1 MKLQSGYTLVELL
14 ATLMLA
20 VTIVAIG
27 VAFTV
32 PQIAR
37 QTMRSNLHTGG
48 TFVRAARTEAVK
60 RSRACRFVVDLD
72 ARTMSVVDTLGTA
85 SAGDDEVLLQA
96 VFPSV
101 VSVARP
107 DPGLPI
113 TFAGSSPVYTVEFH
127 PHGYVSSGTGEM
139 VLFAGTQYGKFVV
152 LAAGGV
158 RYEHWNGATWV
169 ENL

>member
-60 RSRACRFVVDLD
+60 RSRACRFVV
-72 ARTMSVVDTLGTA
+72 MV
-85 SAGDDEVLLQA
+85 
-96 VFPSV
+96 
-101 VSVARP
+101 
-107 DPGLPI
+107 GLIEPPRI
-113 TFAGSSPVYTVEFH
+113 IGSCLY
-127 PHGYVSSGTGEM
+127 
-139 VLFAGTQYGKFVV
+139 
-152 LAAGGV
+152 AA
-158 RYEHWNGATWV
+158 
-169 ENL
+169 